1 MTDRT
6 ITVSAD
12 RPTGE
17 GEARTEVRADSPSR
31 SSAPE
36 VAPRRTPL
44 FVTRN
49 EAYYWSREWQSD
61 EAEALQEL
69 ERGEGKVFHDPREAV
84 RWLRSPEN

>member
-17 GEARTEVRADSPSR
+17 GAARTEVRADSPSR
-31 SSAPE
+31 SSTPE
-36 VAPRRTPL
+36 PAPRHTPL

-49 EAYYWSREWQSD
+49 EAYYWSREWQND
-61 EAEALQEL
+61 EAEALREL
-69 ERGEGKVFHDPREAV
+69 ERGEGRVFHDPKEAV